1 MKVSKETIRAKV
13 IGEMEELAIVTSYLF
28 IVFAVLLYFKSAI
41 LKSQGIHWIPWSF
54 AAVKAVIVAKFILV
68 GRALHFAESYRA
80 KPLIWET
87 VYKSLAF
94 VVLVSVLTVIEE
106 TVVGLIHGK
115 TIGASLAAIGGGTP
129 EQIIAT
135 AMVLFLIFLPFFG
148 LLALGDVM
156 GRKTLFRLFFV
167 ERRPFELLDPPAQG
181 NEMAVE

>member
-1 MKVSKETIRAKV
+1 VKVPVEAVRAKV
-13 IGEMEELAIVTSYLF
+13 IGEMEELAIVTCYLF

-54 AAVKAVIVAKFILV
+54 AAVKAIIIAKFILI
-68 GRALHFAESYRA
+68 GRAVHFAERHQT

-94 VVLVSVLTVIEE
+94 VVLVSALTVIEE
-106 TVVGLIHGK
+106 TVVGFIHGR

-129 EQIIAT
+129 TQIIAT

-156 GRKTLFRLFFV
+156 GIKTLFRLFFV
-167 ERRPFELLDPPAQG
+167 ERRAFERLETPA
-181 NEMAVE
+181 

>member
-1 MKVSKETIRAKV
+1 MKVSKEAVRAKV
-13 IGEMEELAIVTSYLF
+13 IGVFEELAIVTSYLF

-41 LKSQGIHWIPWSF
+41 LQSQGIHWIPWGF
-54 AAVKAVIVAKFILV
+54 AAVKAVIIAKFVLI
-68 GRALHFAESYRA
+68 GRAVHFAERHRA

-106 TVVGLIHGK
+106 TVVGFIHGK
-115 TIGASLAAIGGGTP
+115 TIGASLAVIGGGTP

-156 GRKTLFRLFFV
+156 GIKTLFRLYFV
-167 ERRPFELLDPPAQG
+167 ERRAFERSETPA
-181 NEMAVE
+181 